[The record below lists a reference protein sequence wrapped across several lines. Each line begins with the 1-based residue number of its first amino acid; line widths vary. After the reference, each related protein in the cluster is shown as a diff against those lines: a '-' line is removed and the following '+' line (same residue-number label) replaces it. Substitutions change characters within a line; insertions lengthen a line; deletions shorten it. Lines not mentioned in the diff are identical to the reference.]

1 MHFRDAAERQETAS
15 TNSATATVA
24 IKSLVLASAR
34 VIGTLPGFARDMYE
48 YIDAKAFGTGTQ
60 LGQNIAVTLDIV

>member
-34 VIGTLPGFARDMYE
+34 VLGTLPGFARDMYE
-48 YIDAKAFGTGTQ
+48 SIDAKAFGTGTQ
-60 LGQNIAVTLDIV
+60 LGQNIAVTPDTV